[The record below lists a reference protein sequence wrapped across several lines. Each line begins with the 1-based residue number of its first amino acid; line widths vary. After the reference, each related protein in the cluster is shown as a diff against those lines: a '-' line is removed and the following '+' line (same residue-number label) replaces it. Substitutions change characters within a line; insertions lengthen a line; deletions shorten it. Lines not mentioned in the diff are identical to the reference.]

1 MLPVITKFVGSI
13 LLSASMLTN
22 PTTPK
27 ALSFEASAFVT
38 NSNQIRVAINKSP
51 EKAVTVYLRNQD
63 QQILFQENI
72 RKSDVNYAV
81 KMNVDELADG
91 VYELEIKS
99 SEGSIRKQITLAT
112 KALKATNRV
121 VALQ

>member
-1 MLPVITKFVGSI
+1 MTKFIGSI

-38 NSNQIRVAINKSP
+38 VNNQIRVAVNKSP
-51 EKAVTVYLRNQD
+51 EKAVAVFLRNKEG
-63 QQILFQENI
+63 QILFQDHI
-72 RKSDVNYAV
+72 RKADVNYAV
-81 KMNVDELADG
+81 KMNVDELTDG
-91 VYELEIKS
+91 DYELEIKS
-99 SEGSIRKQITLAT
+99 AEGSIVKQITLAT
-112 KALKATNRV
+112 KSKATNRV